1 MGIRCNTEAVPAA
14 VSFAIDLVS
23 VCHWNK
29 LREGEIKMKQAG
41 RPASIII

>member
-14 VSFAIDLVS
+14 VSFAIDQIS
-23 VCHWNK
+23 VCHWSRI
-29 LREGEIKMKQAG
+29 REGEILMKQAG